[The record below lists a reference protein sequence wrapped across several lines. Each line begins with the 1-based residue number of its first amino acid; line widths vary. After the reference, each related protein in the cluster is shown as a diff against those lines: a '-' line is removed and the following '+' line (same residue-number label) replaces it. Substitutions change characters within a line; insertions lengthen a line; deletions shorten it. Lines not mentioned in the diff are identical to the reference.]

1 MASPAGWYYGT
12 ATDRKGPI
20 GIEQLKKLA
29 LARHLSAHAM
39 VWSEGMPE
47 WVPLGTI
54 VHVPQAPA
62 GDEGLGLL
70 VPMGPQSALAIIAGY
85 CGLFSILVVPAPFA
99 LILGILAL
107 RDIRMHPE
115 KKGKGR
121 AITGIVCGSLV
132 ILMFLLI
139 VVASHTK

>member
-1 MASPAGWYYGT
+1 MAAPAGWYYGT
-12 ATDRKGPI
+12 ATDRKGPV

-29 LARHLSAHAM
+29 LARHLSAHTL

-54 VHVPQAPA
+54 VHVPTAPA

-70 VPMGPQSALAIIAGY
+70 VPMGPQSALAMIAGY
-85 CGLFSILVVPAPFA
+85 CGLFSILVIPAPFA
-99 LILGILAL
+99 IILGILGL
-107 RDIRMHPE
+107 RDIAAHPE

-121 AITGIVCGSLV
+121 AITGIVLGSLV
-132 ILMFLLI
+132 TLLFLLI
-139 VVASHTK
+139 LVTSRK

>member
-1 MASPAGWYYGT
+1 MSGWFYGSP
-12 ATDRKGPI
+12 TDRKGPI
-20 GIEQLKKLA
+20 SIEQLKKLA
-29 LARHLSAHAM
+29 IARHVSPHAM

-54 VHVPQAPA
+54 VHVPQVPP

-70 VPMGPQSALAIIAGY
+70 VPMGPQSALAMIAGY

-99 LILGILAL
+99 IILGILGL
-107 RDIRMHPE
+107 RDIAAHPE

-121 AITGIVCGSLV
+121 AITGIVMGSLV
-132 ILMFLLI
+132 TLIFLLI
-139 VVASHTK
+139 LVTSHK